1 MADGRQWQGK
11 TKGGK
16 FGQRFLLS
24 FLKRFRVTALYP
36 SLPFIIPFC
45 LIFARKPNRA
55 LYRYFHDI
63 HRYGRWRA
71 LRSTARNAYNFG
83 KVVIDKFAIWAGRSD
98 QFSVRVEQPEIPQRL
113 FEQEKGVLFAGSHIG
128 NFELLAT
135 AFEKNPKK
143 INVIIYGG
151 ESEMLN
157 QQRTS
162 VFGENHVNLIPVTA
176 DMSHLFTIKNAL
188 ENGEVVAILC
198 DRLFGSP
205 KKKTLD
211 FLGHP
216 ADFPIGPFRLAAQMD
231 VPVLSVAV
239 MKEKGLCYSCHT
251 TLLNVE
257 PSLTTSQK
265 CDILI
270 EQYVKSLENV
280 LLQYPEQW
288 FNLYD
293 FWNLENNHNRK

>member
-1 MADGRQWQGK
+1 MAEARQWQGK

-24 FLKRFRVTALYP
+24 FLKRFRVTVLYP
-36 SLPFIIPFC
+36 TLLLIIPFC

-55 LYRYFHDI
+55 LYRYFRDI
-63 HRYGRWRA
+63 RGYGKWRA

-98 QFSVRVEQPEIPQRL
+98 QFRIDMERPEITRQL
-113 FEQEKGVLFAGSHIG
+113 LQQEKGVIVAGSHIG
-128 NFELLAT
+128 NFELLGRS
-135 AFEKNPKK
+135 FKQENKR
-143 INVIIYGG
+143 INVVIYGG
-151 ESEMLN
+151 ESEALSR
-157 QQRTS
+157 QRSS
-162 VFGENHVNLIPVTA
+162 VFGENNVNLVPVTS

-188 ENGEVVAILC
+188 DNGEVVAILC

-211 FLGHP
+211 FMGHP
-216 ADFPIGPFRLAAQMD
+216 ADFPVGPFRMAAQMD

-239 MKEKGLCYSCHT
+239 MKEKGLRYTCRP
-251 TLLNVE
+251 TLLNVDPDI
-257 PSLTTSQK
+257 PSNQK
-265 CDILI
+265 CDMLM
-270 EQYVKSLENV
+270 EQYVKSLEDI
-280 LLQYPEQW
+280 LQQYPEQW

-293 FWNLENNHNRK
+293 FWNLEK

>member
-1 MADGRQWQGK
+1 MAEARQWQGK

-36 SLPFIIPFC
+36 TLPFIIPFC
-45 LIFARKPNRA
+45 LVFSRKPNRA

-63 HRYGRWRA
+63 RGYGRWRA
-71 LRSTARNAYNFG
+71 MRSTARNAYIFG

-98 QFSVRVEQPEIPQRL
+98 QFQIDMEDPEITRQL
-113 FEQEKGVLFAGSHIG
+113 LQQEKGVLVAGSHIG
-128 NFELLAT
+128 NFELLGRT
-135 AFEKNPKK
+135 LKQEKKR
-143 INVIIYGG
+143 INVVIYGG
-151 ESEMLN
+151 ESEMLSR
-157 QQRTS
+157 QRSS
-162 VFGENHVNLIPVTA
+162 VFGENNVNLVPVTP
-176 DMSHLFTIKNAL
+176 DMTHLFTIKNAL
-188 ENGEVVAILC
+188 DNGEVVAILC

-216 ADFPIGPFRLAAQMD
+216 ADFPLGPFRLAAQMD

-239 MKEKGLCYSCHT
+239 LKEKRLRYTCRP
-251 TLLNVE
+251 TLLNI
-257 PSLTTSQK
+257 PPDLSPNQK
-265 CDILI
+265 CDMLM
-270 EQYVKSLENV
+270 EQYVKSLEDT
-280 LLQYPEQW
+280 LQHYPEQW

-293 FWNLENNHNRK
+293 FWRLDETTKK